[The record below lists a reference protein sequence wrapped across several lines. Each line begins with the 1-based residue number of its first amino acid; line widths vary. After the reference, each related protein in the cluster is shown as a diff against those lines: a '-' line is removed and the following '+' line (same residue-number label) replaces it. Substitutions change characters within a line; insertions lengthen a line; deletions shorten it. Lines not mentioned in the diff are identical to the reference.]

1 MRREIS
7 PTCSVRRPTSM
18 SLFALA
24 VPERRHDTSAP
35 VSAATTRGSAF
46 ACIFLFALAAV
57 GCGETPQPTAATT
70 VATSSPSSG
79 AAPGAEAPDAAPLDA
94 LLQAEQRRLAT
105 GVRPEH
111 LASHSAPV
119 RVAAARALA
128 RIGGEAALPGLTR
141 LLADDHPDVV
151 TWSAYGLGFWCRG
164 HEQPHVKAL
173 AARAVTLLAG
183 AAPDKTKT
191 LPPRTAAPIS
201 AIARAIGGCGGETAE
216 ATLVAWLAGG
226 PEVAEA
232 AALGLGD
239 LAAGKQKLREETIVA
254 LLQRAA
260 GSAAEPPLPTALFP
274 LGRLD
279 HPPPS
284 TIDRMREV
292 ATAALGAKGPLRLF
306 AVRALGRAGEEA
318 APALGRVVA
327 TPGDFTAAERGEA
340 ARALTRLGKVG
351 QRALADA
358 VPHLLPSSDPVALTG
373 LVSEDFGA
381 TLAALEAMTE
391 PGSAEKALRE
401 VASRPAPP
409 SPPAAIA
416 RRLSWLRCTA
426 AKLVVGK
433 NYRDPLLAQCEV
445 AGAITAAAPG
455 SAAPGAAAAA
465 PAAAAPGAAP
475 TANTGAAAPDA
486 APTASAG
493 AAATPA
499 GDPRAT
505 SIAARAIVAV
515 LGRGEITGARLAAWR
530 GYAEGPDLRARE
542 AAIGLLE
549 EHDEIEAAGTLAKAL
564 GSKLPGVVGAAAEI
578 LTKHPER
585 AAEAPG
591 KKRKKK
597 DKAEEKKD
605 DDDKTIALGPPA
617 KVVVKALLAL
627 LQTKGEAVDPELD
640 DAVVDAAGAL
650 GLKEALPRI
659 EELCRSPYP
668 TTREHA
674 AKAIA
679 LLSGKKVECAA
690 PAEGGPLPTE
700 MHALATA
707 RTKLV
712 LQTDAGEFK
721 LTLDP
726 SLAPVAVTRVIE
738 LARAGYYDGIVVHR
752 VVSGFVTQFGAPFGD
767 GSGGPEGKAPLRCE
781 TSPLPFTALE
791 VGVALAGRDTGSS
804 QLFVMHGRAPH
815 LDGKYALVGTASGP
829 WGAFVD
835 GDILQRVTV
844 AE

>member
-1 MRREIS
+1 MRRETS
-7 PTCSVRRPTSM
+7 PTCSVRLSTR
-18 SLFALA
+18 
-24 VPERRHDTSAP
+24 
-35 VSAATTRGSAF
+35 RGSAF
-46 ACIFLFALAAV
+46 AYICLGALVGV
-57 GCGETPQPTAATT
+57 GCGETPQPTP
-70 VATSSPSSG
+70 TSTAGTSTPSSG
-79 AAPGAEAPDAAPLDA
+79 ADAPDAAPLDA
-94 LLQAEQRRLAT
+94 LLQAEQKRLAT

-164 HEQPHVKAL
+164 HEQPHVTAL
-173 AARAVTLLAG
+173 AARAVSLLAG
-183 AAPDKTKT
+183 AAPDKAKT
-191 LPPRTAAPIS
+191 LPPRTAAPIG

-260 GSAAEPPLPTALFP
+260 GSAAEPPLPTALYP

-401 VASRPAPP
+401 IASRPAPP

-455 SAAPGAAAAA
+455 SAAPGSAAAA
-465 PAAAAPGAAP
+465 PTAAPA
-475 TANTGAAAPDA
+475 A

-530 GYAEGPDLRARE
+530 GHAEGPDLRARE

-549 EHDEIEAAGTLAKAL
+549 EHEEIEAAGTLAKAL
-564 GSKLPGVVGAAAEI
+564 DSKLPGVVGAAAEI

-605 DDDKTIALGPPA
+605 DDKTIALGPPA

-627 LQTKGEAVDPELD
+627 LRTKGEAVDPELD

-690 PAEGGPLPTE
+690 PAEGGPLPAE